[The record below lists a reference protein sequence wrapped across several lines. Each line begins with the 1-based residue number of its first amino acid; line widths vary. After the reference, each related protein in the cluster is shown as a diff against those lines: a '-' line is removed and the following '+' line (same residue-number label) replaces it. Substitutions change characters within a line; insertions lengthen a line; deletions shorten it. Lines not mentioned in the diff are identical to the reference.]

1 MLSSRHHW
9 VEKVQVGL
17 ATALSLAVMYYLVW
31 PMLRPWD
38 PDGAVV
44 FLPAKEYGRLAIF
57 AGTVWAMAGICA
69 LLTLRARPEGALLAT
84 LVGAGAVSLHSGNAR
99 LLLMR
104 YEHHLGDLLR
114 PLTLELVA
122 LAGVLAGA
130 VLVIHVVRW
139 AVRKISPAWVRSD
152 APPASQTQTKADP
165 SSPAGVKRA
174 GGPSF
179 AVRLVTSLAAG
190 GLTLLLGMLLGSVIF
205 FSADRGQILFALAVS
220 FFLASAAASYFFP
233 STLSAPCWLA
243 PILLGVAMYL
253 KQYALGGLDT
263 LNWTQVDLW
272 VHALPVDWLTAGC
285 GGAVG
290 GYWLSRRLLDMK
302 EMSKGAPVPEVEE

>member
-31 PMLRPWD
+31 PTLRPWD

-44 FLPAKEYGRLAIF
+44 FLPTNAYGRLAIF
-57 AGTVWAMAGICA
+57 AGTVWAMAAICA

-104 YEHHLGDLLR
+104 YEHHLGDLLW

-130 VLVIHVVRW
+130 VLVIHVVRL
-139 AVRKISPAWVRSD
+139 AMRKISPTWVRSD
-152 APPASQTQTKADP
+152 APPAKADSP
-165 SSPAGVKRA
+165 SPAGA
-174 GGPSF
+174 SF
-179 AVRLVTSLAAG
+179 LERLITSLAAG
-190 GLTLLLGMLLGSVIF
+190 GLTLLLGLLLGSVMF
-205 FSADRGQILFALAVS
+205 FSADRGQILFALAAS
-220 FFLASAAASYFFP
+220 FFLASAAANYFFP

-253 KQYALGGLDT
+253 KQYAVGGLDT

-302 EMSKGAPVPEVEE
+302 EMSKGMAVPEVEE